1 MRRSEEYNSVR
12 IPLIRKRLK
21 REENSLVKNFYLTPK
36 DVDYRLALEG
46 ANYVHSKIPL
56 SDWYPSFLRVK
67 STRDNHFFLS
77 SIILIMLSLSNFRA
91 IEEVK
96 FSGIGISNAFVMP
109 LLFMVYSIS
118 YLMYSYF
125 QSKLKRFEDIF
136 LSIFDKS
143 SQSDRFD
150 MLLRYPDAFSA
161 LHFNPFIVG
170 NLKHMFPERDYPI
183 AFILLSL
190 FILIMM
196 IPMSFFILW
205 IITISTINIYNL
217 SFDGWDWFGICS
229 ITVSWSALICATL
242 LTRVNIR
249 RKYLHYGL
257 VNLLHSM
264 NEDDTRY
271 KNSIRRIN
279 TARR

>member
-1 MRRSEEYNSVR
+1 MR

-109 LLFMVYSIS
+109 LLFMAYSIS